1 MKIMIDLHLHLDG
14 SLRPETVWSLLEK
27 RGINNFSDIEEL
39 TNCLRAPYDCKDL
52 NEYLKCFD
60 LPIKVLQTENEIIS
74 NVKELCET
82 LGRQNMKY
90 AEIRFAPMF
99 STKEGLSMDGVVEA
113 AIEGIRLGERNS
125 GIKAELILCCMRGAT
140 VSDNMQTVECARK
153 YYGNKVCALDLAGAE
168 GLFPTELYEDVF
180 RKANAYDIPYTIHAG
195 EAAGPDSIRK
205 ALELGAVRI
214 GHGVRCVE
222 DEALMEYLAKH
233 EIPIEVCPT
242 SNMQTKVFSNIS
254 EYPLRKILDAG
265 IHATLNTDN
274 MTVSGT
280 DIERERKFCMDR
292 LFLTEKDIALM
303 EQYSIKAAF
312 NF

>member
-1 MKIMIDLHLHLDG
+1 MC
-14 SLRPETVWSLLEK
+14 S
-27 RGINNFSDIEEL
+27 SD
-39 TNCLRAPYDCKDL
+39 
-52 NEYLKCFD
+52 
-60 LPIKVLQTENEIIS
+60 
-74 NVKELCET
+74 
-82 LGRQNMKY
+82 
-90 AEIRFAPMF
+90 
-99 STKEGLSMDGVVEA
+99 
-113 AIEGIRLGERNS
+113 
-125 GIKAELILCCMRGAT
+125 
-140 VSDNMQTVECARK
+140 
-153 YYGNKVCALDLAGAE
+153 
-168 GLFPTELYEDVF
+168 
-180 RKANAYDIPYTIHAG
+180 
-195 EAAGPDSIRK
+195 
-205 ALELGAVRI
+205 LGAVRI